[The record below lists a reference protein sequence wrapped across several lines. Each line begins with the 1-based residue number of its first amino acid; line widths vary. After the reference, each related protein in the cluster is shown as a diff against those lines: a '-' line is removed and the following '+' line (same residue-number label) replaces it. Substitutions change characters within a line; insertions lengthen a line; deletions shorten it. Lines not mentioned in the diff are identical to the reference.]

1 MRRKKANKCCSCRQ
15 LKISC
20 DGQRPTCEYCAS
32 TGRHCEYELPD
43 SGQHARDPARSSSE
57 TPSDSSV
64 YSIACRATD
73 FVQPEL
79 SLQPFHGFTNVSM
92 QMNLTPLQAR
102 LLKFMDDWV
111 SCNFSQ
117 SRDERSLTILFQ
129 LVPKHF
135 NESEVV
141 RQGLLTQSGVLMVQS
156 YDYHLLQNAE
166 FTGDSTRAMLKYDP
180 NLVAAYHYSLHGFS
194 VQIQELSRLLD
205 RLRNGTITMG
215 QTVQLLLGS
224 ILLILTCCC
233 WSPSPMPLVNFTER
247 KHDFLNT
254 RLGVRATFLLA
265 ERLLQADSLY
275 SKIFDSSIMIQPPVI
290 VQWVPLFYNVL
301 ISLDCLETPLSPE
314 ARELVTGTLGRFS
327 NSVIDCATMSTSVP
341 LIQAASVMDSDFVAM
356 VYEQDVIALQILYL
370 WSCFTLLATS
380 YYHRDTNMFADYM
393 RWYKNHCLSR
403 FGQWRFPW
411 DASVYSVVIVKK
423 YQPDW
428 SSLPSFDPEEV
439 DEMLI

>member
-1 MRRKKANKCCSCRQ
+1 
-15 LKISC
+15 
-20 DGQRPTCEYCAS
+20 
-32 TGRHCEYELPD
+32 
-43 SGQHARDPARSSSE
+43 
-57 TPSDSSV
+57 
-64 YSIACRATD
+64 
-73 FVQPEL
+73 
-79 SLQPFHGFTNVSM
+79 
-92 QMNLTPLQAR
+92 
-102 LLKFMDDWV
+102 MDDWV
-111 SCNFSQ
+111 LCNFSQ
-117 SRDERSLTILFQ
+117 SRDERLLTILFQ
-129 LVPKHF
+129 LVPRHF
-135 NESEVV
+135 NELEVV
-141 RQGLLTQSGVLMVQS
+141 RQGLLTQLGVLMVQS

-180 NLVAAYHYSLHGFS
+180 NLVAAYHYSLHGFL

-265 ERLLQADSLY
+265 ERMLQADGLY
-275 SKIFDSSIMIQPPVI
+275 SKIFDTLIIIQPPVN

-314 ARELVTGTLGRFS
+314 ARELVTGTLDRFS
-327 NSVIDCATMSTSVP
+327 NLVMDCATMSTSVP

-380 YYHRDTNMFADYM
+380 YYHRDANMFADYM
-393 RWYKNHCLSR
+393 RWYKNHCLLR

-411 DASVYSVVIVKK
+411 DALMYLVVIVKK

-428 SSLPSFDPEEV
+428 SSLPLFDPEEV